1 MQIGLIG
8 LGRMGLNLALNMM
21 DHGHEVVGNA
31 RTRATVDKAV
41 TQGVKGA
48 YSLKELVGKLTV
60 PRLVWLMIPAG
71 KAVDDVLEQLVP
83 LLAPGD
89 SIVDGGNSHY
99 QDTLRRYESL
109 KTRGIRFA
117 DSGTSGG
124 IEGARYGA
132 CCMVGAEYELFAY
145 LEPLF
150 KDITVPGGYL
160 HTGPTGSGHY
170 VKMVH
175 NGIEYGMM
183 QAIGEGMEVL
193 AKAPFEL
200 DLREVARVWRYGSV
214 IRGWLMDLME
224 KALAKDNTLE
234 GIKDIAYSSGEGL
247 WTVEEALR
255 LKVPAPVITAALLM
269 RYRSEQEES
278 FATKVVAALRHEFG
292 GHDMAKNREGL
303 DKRLG
308 FRGRKI

>member
-1 MQIGLIG
+1 MRVGIIG
-8 LGRMGLNLALNMM
+8 LGKMGLNLALNMLE
-21 DHGHEVVGNA
+21 HGHEVIGYA
-31 RTRATVDKAV
+31 RTRSTVEKAAA
-41 TQGVKGA
+41 QGVKGA
-48 YSLKELVGKLTV
+48 YSLEELVGELV
-60 PRLVWLMIPAG
+60 SPRLIWLMIPAG
-71 KAVDDVLEQLVP
+71 KAVDEVIEQLLP

-89 SIVDGGNSHY
+89 IIVDGGNSHY
-99 QDTLRRYESL
+99 RDTLRRYQFL
-109 KTRGIRFA
+109 KEKGIRFA

-132 CCMVGAEYELFAY
+132 CCMVGAEDELFTY

-160 HTGPTGSGHY
+160 HTGPPGSGHY

-193 AKAPFEL
+193 AKGPFKL
-200 DLREVARVWRYGSV
+200 DLKAVARVWRHGSV

-224 KALAKDNTLE
+224 SALSKDATLE
-234 GIKDIAYSSGEGL
+234 SIKDIAYSSGEGL

-292 GHDMAKNREGL
+292 GHEVA
-303 DKRLG
+303 
-308 FRGRKI
+308 RK

>member
-21 DHGHEVVGNA
+21 EHGHEVVGNA
-31 RTRATVDKAV
+31 RTRVTVDKAV

-48 YSLKELVGKLTV
+48 YSLEELVGKLTV

-71 KAVDDVLEQLVP
+71 KAVDDVLEQLIP

-89 SIVDGGNSHY
+89 IIVDGGNSQY
-99 QDTLRRYESL
+99 QDTLRRYEYL
-109 KTRGIRFA
+109 KAKGIRFA

-132 CCMVGAEYELFAY
+132 CCMVGAEDELFAY

-193 AKAPFEL
+193 AKGPFEL
-200 DLREVARVWRYGSV
+200 DLREVARVWRHGSV

-224 KALAKDNTLE
+224 NALAKDNTLE

-247 WTVEEALR
+247 WTVEESLR

-269 RYRSEQEES
+269 RYRSEEEES

-292 GHDMAKNREGL
+292 GHDVAQK
-303 DKRLG
+303 
-308 FRGRKI
+308 

>member
-1 MQIGLIG
+1 MQIGLVG
-8 LGRMGLNLALNMM
+8 LGRMGLNLALNML
-21 DHGHEVVGNA
+21 DHGHEVIGYA
-31 RTRATVDKAV
+31 RTRATVDKAAA
-41 TQGVKGA
+41 QGVKGTC
-48 YSLKELVGKLTV
+48 SLEEMVGKLV
-60 PRLVWLMIPAG
+60 APRLVWLMIPAG
-71 KAVDDVLEQLVP
+71 KAVDEVIEQLVP
-83 LLAPGD
+83 SLAPGD
-89 SIVDGGNSHY
+89 IIVDGGNSHY
-99 QDTLRRYESL
+99 RDTLRRYKFL
-109 KTRGIRFA
+109 KARGIRFA

-124 IEGARYGA
+124 VEGARHGA
-132 CCMVGAEYELFAY
+132 CCMVGAEDEVFAY

-160 HTGPTGSGHY
+160 HTGPPGSGHY

-193 AKAPFEL
+193 ASAPFKL
-200 DLREVARVWRYGSV
+200 DLKEVARVWRHGSV

-224 KALAKDNTLE
+224 NALAKDNTLD

-255 LKVPAPVITAALLM
+255 LKVPAPVITAALVM

-292 GHDMAKNREGL
+292 GHDVA
-303 DKRLG
+303 
-308 FRGRKI
+308 RK

>member
-8 LGRMGLNLALNMM
+8 LGKMGLNLALNML
-21 DHGHEVVGNA
+21 DHGHEVVGYA
-31 RTRATVDKAV
+31 RTRSTVEKAAAR
-41 TQGVKGA
+41 GIKGA
-48 YSLKELVGKLTV
+48 FSLEELVGELV
-60 PRLVWLMIPAG
+60 SPRLIWLMIPAG
-71 KAVDDVLEQLVP
+71 KAVDEVIEQLLP

-89 SIVDGGNSHY
+89 IIVDGGNSHY
-99 QDTLRRYESL
+99 RDTLRRYQFL
-109 KTRGIRFA
+109 KEKGIRFA

-124 IEGARYGA
+124 MEGARYGA
-132 CCMVGAEYELFAY
+132 CCMVGAEDELFAY

-160 HTGPTGSGHY
+160 HTGPPGSGHY

-193 AKAPFEL
+193 AKGPFKL
-200 DLREVARVWRYGSV
+200 DLKAVARVWRHGSV

-224 KALAKDNTLE
+224 SALSKDATLE
-234 GIKDIAYSSGEGL
+234 SIKDIAYSSGEGL

-292 GHDMAKNREGL
+292 GHEVA
-303 DKRLG
+303 
-308 FRGRKI
+308 RK

>member
-1 MQIGLIG
+1 MRVGLIG
-8 LGRMGLNLALNMM
+8 LGKMGLNLALNML
-21 DHGHEVVGNA
+21 DHGHEVIGYA
-31 RTRATVDKAV
+31 RTKATVDYAAA
-41 TQGVKGA
+41 QGIKGA
-48 YSLKELVGKLTV
+48 YSLGEMVDLLKT

-71 KAVDDVLEQLVP
+71 PAVDEVIEHLLP
-83 LLAPGD
+83 LLSPGD
-89 SIVDGGNSHY
+89 IIVDGGNSHY
-99 QDTLRRYESL
+99 KDTLRRYEYL
-109 KTRGIRFA
+109 KARGIRFA

-124 IEGARYGA
+124 MEGARYGA
-132 CCMVGAEYELFAY
+132 CCMVGAEDEVFAY
-145 LEPLF
+145 LEHLF

-160 HTGPTGSGHY
+160 HTGPPGSGHY

-193 AKAPFEL
+193 AKGPFKL
-200 DLREVARVWRYGSV
+200 DLRAVAGVWRHGSV

-224 KALAKDNTLE
+224 KALSKDVTLE
-234 GIKDIAYSSGEGL
+234 SIKDIAYSSGEGL

-255 LKVPAPVITAALLM
+255 LKVPAPVITAALQM

-292 GHDMAKNREGL
+292 GHEVA
-303 DKRLG
+303 
-308 FRGRKI
+308 RK

>member
-8 LGRMGLNLALNMM
+8 LGKMGLNLALNML
-21 DHGHEVVGNA
+21 DHGHEVIGYA
-31 RTRATVDKAV
+31 RTRSTVEKAAAR
-41 TQGVKGA
+41 GIKGA
-48 YSLKELVGKLTV
+48 FSLEELVGELV
-60 PRLVWLMIPAG
+60 SPRLIWLMIPAG
-71 KAVDDVLEQLVP
+71 KAVDEVIEQLLP

-89 SIVDGGNSHY
+89 IIIDGGNSHY
-99 QDTLRRYESL
+99 RDTLRRYQFL
-109 KTRGIRFA
+109 KEKGIRFA

-132 CCMVGAEYELFAY
+132 CCMVGAEDELFTY

-160 HTGPTGSGHY
+160 HTGPPGSGHY

-193 AKAPFEL
+193 AKGPFKL
-200 DLREVARVWRYGSV
+200 DLRAVAGVWRHGSV

-224 KALAKDNTLE
+224 SALSKDATLE
-234 GIKDIAYSSGEGL
+234 SIKDIAYSSGEGL
-247 WTVEEALR
+247 WTVEEALH

-292 GHDMAKNREGL
+292 GHEVA
-303 DKRLG
+303 
-308 FRGRKI
+308 RKY

>member
-1 MQIGLIG
+1 
-8 LGRMGLNLALNMM
+8 MGLNLALNMLE
-21 DHGHEVVGNA
+21 HGHEVVGNA

-41 TQGVKGA
+41 AQEVKGA
-48 YSLKELVGKLTV
+48 YSLEKLVEKLPT

-89 SIVDGGNSHY
+89 IIVDGGNSHY
-99 QDTLRRYESL
+99 QDTLRRYEYL
-109 KTRGIRFA
+109 QEKGIRFA

-132 CCMVGAEYELFAY
+132 CCMVGAEDELFAY

-183 QAIGEGMEVL
+183 
-193 AKAPFEL
+193 
-200 DLREVARVWRYGSV
+200 
-214 IRGWLMDLME
+214 
-224 KALAKDNTLE
+224 
-234 GIKDIAYSSGEGL
+234 
-247 WTVEEALR
+247 
-255 LKVPAPVITAALLM
+255 
-269 RYRSEQEES
+269 
-278 FATKVVAALRHEFG
+278 
-292 GHDMAKNREGL
+292 
-303 DKRLG
+303 
-308 FRGRKI
+308 

>member
-1 MQIGLIG
+1 MQGMNNRLHIGLVG
-8 LGRMGLNLALNMM
+8 LGRMGLNLALNML
-21 DHGHEVVGNA
+21 DHGHEVRGYA
-31 RTRATVDKAV
+31 RTKATVDKAAA
-41 TQGVKGA
+41 QGIKGA
-48 YSLKELVGKLTV
+48 YSLEELAGQLKT

-71 KAVDDVLEQLVP
+71 KAVDEIIEQLAP

-89 SIVDGGNSHY
+89 IIVDGGNSHY
-99 QDTLRRYESL
+99 RDTLRRYKFL
-109 KTRGIRFA
+109 KEKGIHLV

-124 IEGARYGA
+124 VEGARHGA
-132 CCMVGAEYELFAY
+132 CCMVGAEDEVFAY

-160 HTGPTGSGHY
+160 HTGPPGSGHY

-193 AKAPFEL
+193 AGAPFKL
-200 DLREVARVWRYGSV
+200 DLKEVARVWRHGSV

-224 KALAKDNTLE
+224 KALAKDSTLD

-247 WTVEEALR
+247 WTIEEALR

-292 GHDMAKNREGL
+292 GHDVA
-303 DKRLG
+303 
-308 FRGRKI
+308 RK

>member
-8 LGRMGLNLALNMM
+8 LGRMGLNLALNML
-21 DHGHEVVGNA
+21 DHGHEVIGNA

-41 TQGVKGA
+41 ARGVKGA
-48 YSLKELVGKLTV
+48 YSLRELVDKLEA

-89 SIVDGGNSHY
+89 IIIDGGNSHY
-99 QDTLRRYESL
+99 QDTLRHYEYL
-109 KTRGIRFA
+109 KARGIRFA

-124 IEGARYGA
+124 IEGARHGA
-132 CCMVGAEYELFAY
+132 CCMVGAEKDLFAY

-160 HTGPTGSGHY
+160 HTGAPGSGHY

-193 AKAPFEL
+193 VNSPFKL
-200 DLREVARVWRYGSV
+200 DLKKVARVWRHGSV

-224 KALAKDNTLE
+224 NALSKDATLE
-234 GIKDIAYSSGEGL
+234 EIKDIAYSSGEGL

-292 GHDMAKNREGL
+292 GHDVAQK
-303 DKRLG
+303 
-308 FRGRKI
+308 

>member
-1 MQIGLIG
+1 MQVGLVG
-8 LGRMGLNLALNMM
+8 LGKMGLNLALNIME
-21 DHGHEVVGNA
+21 HGHEVIGYA
-31 RTRATVDKAV
+31 RTKATVDKAAA
-41 TQGVKGA
+41 QGIKSA
-48 YSLKELVGKLTV
+48 YSLEELVGQLKT

-71 KAVDDVLEQLVP
+71 LVIDEVIEQLLP
-83 LLAPGD
+83 LLTPGD
-89 SIVDGGNSHY
+89 IIVDGGNSHY
-99 QDTLRRYESL
+99 RDTLRRYQYL
-109 KTRGIRFA
+109 KEKGIRFA

-124 IEGARYGA
+124 MEGARYGA
-132 CCMVGAEYELFAY
+132 CCMVGAEDEVFAY

-160 HTGPTGSGHY
+160 HTGPPGSGHY
-170 VKMVH
+170 VKMIH

-193 AKAPFEL
+193 AKGPFKL
-200 DLREVARVWRYGSV
+200 DLKAVARVWRHGSV

-224 KALAKDNTLE
+224 SALSKDATLE
-234 GIKDIAYSSGEGL
+234 SIKDIAYSSGEGL

-292 GHDMAKNREGL
+292 GHDVA
-303 DKRLG
+303 
-308 FRGRKI
+308 RK